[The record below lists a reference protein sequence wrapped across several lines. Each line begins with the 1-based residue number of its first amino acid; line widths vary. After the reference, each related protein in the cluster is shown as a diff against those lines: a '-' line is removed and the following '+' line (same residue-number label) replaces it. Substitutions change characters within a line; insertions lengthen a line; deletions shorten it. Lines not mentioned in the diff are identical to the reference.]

1 MCSSDLNFNKN
12 KQVAKRGG
20 NVAKNARI
28 DTEKELGRSV
38 ISESNFLTNDVKK
51 EIEDQE

>member
-1 MCSSDLNFNKN
+1 MTDFELIFTMLGEKVITETSKQEKPNNFDKN

-28 DTEKELGRSV
+28 DTE
-38 ISESNFLTNDVKK
+38 
-51 EIEDQE
+51 

>member
-1 MCSSDLNFNKN
+1 MTDFELIFTMLGEKVTTEISKQEEPDSFDKN

-28 DTEKELGRSV
+28 DTEKEL
-38 ISESNFLTNDVKK
+38 
-51 EIEDQE
+51 